1 MSPEYN
7 GLPITDLGVPVFQK
21 MSDTQ
26 KIEFLTLCGIAVR

>member
-1 MSPEYN
+1 
-7 GLPITDLGVPVFQK
+7 LGVPLFQK